1 MIKIVIDDK
10 IPFIQGVFE
19 PYAKVVYAPG
29 AKIDA
34 EMVKDADA
42 LVIRTRTHCN
52 KSLLDGSSV
61 KIIAT
66 ATIGYDHIDREYCKQ
81 NNIQWQNAP
90 GCNSWSVAQYMAAF
104 LAFYRNTKQVDVL
117 GKTLGV
123 VGYGN
128 VGSKVASYARLL
140 GMKVLVNDP
149 PLQESGFKADF
160 VSLETIQKQAD
171 IITFHVPLIREG
183 KYPTYHMADAL
194 FFKGCER
201 KPIVCNTCRGEV
213 FLTEDLKQALDCGL
227 VSDIVVDCWEEE
239 PNIDAEILAQSL
251 VTTPHIAGYSRDGK
265 AKGTAMSVEN
275 IARFFDMPLN
285 GWWPSD
291 IEKPLVANIDLTGLS
306 TRDALWKAISHTY
319 PIEKEVVLLKN
330 SPETFEKQ
338 RGDYPLRREFPAYSV
353 KGATDEAREI
363 LKKMNFQVDSL

>member
-10 IPFIQGVFE
+10 IPYIQGVFE

-34 EMVKDADA
+34 AMVKDADA

-52 KSLLDGSSV
+52 KELLDGSSV
-61 KIIAT
+61 KMIAT
-66 ATIGYDHIDREYCKQ
+66 ATIGYDHIDRDYCQQ

-104 LAFYRNTKQVDVL
+104 FASYSLTKQDDVK

-123 VGYGN
+123 VGLGN
-128 VGSKVASYARLL
+128 VGSKVARYAQLL
-140 GMKVLVNDP
+140 GMSVLVNDP
-149 PLQESGFKADF
+149 PLQESGVKEDF
-160 VSLETIQKQAD
+160 VSLDTIQREAD
-171 IITFHVPLIREG
+171 IITFHVPLTRDG
-183 KYPTYHMADAL
+183 KYPTYHMADAA
-194 FFKGCER
+194 FFDGCQR
-201 KPIVCNTCRGEV
+201 KPVVCNTCRGEV

-227 VSDIVVDCWEEE
+227 VSDVVIDCWEHE
-239 PNIDAEILAQSL
+239 PNIDADLLACSL

-275 IARFFDMPLN
+275 IARFFDIPLH

-291 IEKPLVANIDLTGLS
+291 IEKPAVANIDLTGLP
-306 TRDALWKAISHTY
+306 TREAIWKAIMHTY
-319 PIEKEVVLLKN
+319 PIEKETSLLKS
-330 SPETFEKQ
+330 SPETFENQ
-338 RGDYPLRREFPAYSV
+338 RGDYPLRREYPAYSIH
-353 KGATDEAREI
+353 GASDEVNEI
-363 LKKMNFQVDSL
+363 LQKMNFQIG